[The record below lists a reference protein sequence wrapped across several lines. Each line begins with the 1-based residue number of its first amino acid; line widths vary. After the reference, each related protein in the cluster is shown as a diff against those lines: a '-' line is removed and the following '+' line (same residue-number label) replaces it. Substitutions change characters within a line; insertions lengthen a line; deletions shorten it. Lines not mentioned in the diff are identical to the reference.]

1 MSKIEDKSNIR
12 CSFCGKSQSEVQ
24 RLVAGPGVYIC
35 NECIEL
41 CQEIIEDDYT
51 LEPPDL
57 KTIPKPHEIVEP
69 LDS

>member
-51 LEPPDL
+51 LERPTL
-57 KTIPKPHEIVEP
+57 KRYQNPMKSWKP
-69 LDS
+69 